1 MDRFHDSG
9 KSERKGLK
17 RLVDALPG
25 MDGGFDFRGLLRQ
38 SSGAEGACNAL

>member
-1 MDRFHDSG
+1 MDRFHYSG
-9 KSERKGLK
+9 KSECKGLK

-38 SSGAEGACNAL
+38 SGGAKGACGAL